1 MKHCCCIDPG
11 TVCTV
16 LFTVMLAA
24 GPDSPALDQVAV
36 LTESE
41 SPDRALAVIDRA
53 PPASD
58 MRAKVAWTLLA
69 SGSDTAALRQF
80 ARLAGRQ
87 PDALLPK
94 IGYSLSAAGMGDLSN
109 AARAMR
115 RVLRVDPEALR
126 EVELEHRLRLR
137 LETMRTEYLRRL
149 ARFDHDRDGAIM
161 LASVCY
167 LLREDETARH
177 AIRYLKAA
185 RANGPET
192 RNLERLVLELTQP
205 VVDEVVQA
213 DEPEVDELLDFTLVV
228 EDVAPTPDETAAS
241 LQPVDSTP
249 VIEPQRTVSYEPD
262 VLDEPMDFTLVFDSV
277 EPPPRETLMTPA
289 MTGSAPPPT
298 VVANATLQA
307 DPWAPAEAR
316 TINDAGTRRLTE
328 TAPRQATPAPAPA
341 IAAAPTA
348 ASDTATRPAE
358 LQATELPERVPIDY
372 DKLRENLGAVGG
384 ALDSFT
390 AKLIRLISAS
400 RQESRSSAP

>member
-1 MKHCCCIDPG
+1 MKHRCRIDPG
-11 TVCTV
+11 TVCTL

-24 GPDSPALDQVAV
+24 GPDSPALEEVAA

-41 SPDRALAVIDRA
+41 SPDRALAVMDRP

-80 ARLAGRQ
+80 ARLAGRH
-87 PDALLPK
+87 PYALMPK

-137 LETMRTEYLRRL
+137 LETMRTAYLRRL
-149 ARFDHDRDGAIM
+149 ARFDHDWDGAIM
-161 LASVCY
+161 LASMCY

-185 RANGPET
+185 RAHGPET
-192 RNLERLVLELTQP
+192 RNMERLVLELTQP

-213 DEPEVDELLDFTLVV
+213 DEPEVDEPLDFTLVV
-228 EDVAPTPDETAAS
+228 GQMAPTVDETAAS

-249 VIEPQRTVSYEPD
+249 VIEPQRTMSQEPD

-277 EPPPRETLMTPA
+277 EPPLEETLITPA
-289 MTGSAPPPT
+289 MTGSAPPAT
-298 VVANATLQA
+298 VVATATPQA

-316 TINDAGTRRLTE
+316 TINDAATGHPAGTVPHQKATRAPA
-328 TAPRQATPAPAPA
+328 TAPA
-341 IAAAPTA
+341 A
-348 ASDTATRPAE
+348 ASDTATRPV
-358 LQATELPERVPIDY
+358 ELPETPKPQRVQIDY
-372 DKLRENLGAVGG
+372 DKLRENLSAVGG

-390 AKLIRLISAS
+390 EKLIRIITAA
-400 RQESRSSAP
+400 RHEAGSSAP